1 MISKVDEK
9 GRILIPKKVRD
20 SMNLSEGT
28 LVSINVEGDSIII
41 KRAES
46 AADRYYGKFKVKRWP
61 RDLDEVIEKEVI
73 RWSD

>member
-9 GRILIPKKVRD
+9 GRILIPKRVRD

-28 LVSINVEGDSIII
+28 LVSISIEGNAIII
-41 KRAES
+41 RKAES
-46 AADRYYGKFKVKRWP
+46 AADRYYGKFKVRRWP
-61 RDLDEVIEKEVI
+61 EDLDEVLKKEVV